1 LIKQALVATIHLQ
14 IKNIMKKKIILL
26 AFVCCLLNSCSKTN
40 IEQTTVDPNSPEVT
54 TELKEPGY
62 GSSNKPFTAT
72 SWQLPADV
80 KLEDSI
86 HDYSYCW
93 AFAPY
98 KQVSPK
104 DWKGVPLG
112 FTFCLT
118 LKNSSTHSIIV
129 QFPPQLIFTSSS
141 SLYQNVL
148 VIDLGSVE
156 LIPGAMRTIVA
167 QGFCVNKG
175 RDIPQTYNEETENF
189 LDYNFGPSVI
199 PSALQ
204 EVVDIVKSK
213 HITMNDVLKAD
224 GTVDN
229 IKALKYSVI
238 QKAIWEVTDGEGLTA
253 STKKEL
259 LAL

>member
-1 LIKQALVATIHLQ
+1 
-14 IKNIMKKKIILL
+14 MKKKLVLL
-26 AFVCCLLNSCSKTN
+26 AFIYCLLNSCSKTN
-40 IEQTTVDPNSPEVT
+40 TEESAIDTNAPRVT
-54 TELKEPGY
+54 TEAGY
-62 GSSNKPFTAT
+62 GNSKMPFTTT
-72 SWQLPADV
+72 SWQLPAAI

-93 AFAPY
+93 AFTPF
-98 KQVSPK
+98 KQISPK

-148 VIDLGSVE
+148 VIDMGSVE
-156 LIPGAMRTIVA
+156 LLPGAMRTIVA

-199 PSALQ
+199 P
-204 EVVDIVKSK
+204 
-213 HITMNDVLKAD
+213 
-224 GTVDN
+224 
-229 IKALKYSVI
+229 
-238 QKAIWEVTDGEGLTA
+238 TA
-253 STKKEL
+253 T
-259 LAL
+259 AGDC